1 MRLGG
6 EVICL
11 PRPQRP
17 NRLIR
22 SRSVPEKV
30 AEVRHFLYLD
40 DRLVKEFVAQLE
52 EGELDQLDYQSATEG
67 AGRTAGRLGMSFARL
82 EATDETAEREALT
95 YSLRLSPPSRF
106 QRLTRLLQEHKALA
120 VDPSDL
126 ARVAAGAF
134 AIVECDVALTGLSKL
149 ALGFRDLERSARF
162 FGQIPQSASSQRVW
176 FLSPLKRLG
185 NEFARRR
192 QIANWRKLK
201 RTTSAMEGD
210 TVPIIGRSTAQHQTK
225 VLARLRRDSLQVPIH
240 ELEGRA
246 RLLVKVVR
254 QVVGDEVVD
263 AADVFPGARSLTTA
277 FRQGIQASDA
287 RALVGEMSVA
297 APATVVTAVAVYR

>member
-1 MRLGG
+1 MPDKL
-6 EVICL
+6 
-11 PRPQRP
+11 
-17 NRLIR
+17 
-22 SRSVPEKV
+22 

-52 EGELDQLDYQSATEG
+52 EGELDRLDYQSATEG
-67 AGRTAGRLGMSFARL
+67 AGRLAGRLGVPFARL
-82 EATDETAEREALT
+82 EGADQTSEREALT

-106 QRLTRLLQEHKALA
+106 QRLARLLQEHDALA

-126 ARVAAGAF
+126 GSVAAGAF
-134 AIVECDVALTGLSKL
+134 AIVECDVGLTGLSKL

-162 FGQIPQSASSQRVW
+162 FGQIPGNSTSPQMVW
-176 FLSPLKRLG
+176 RPSPLKRLG
-185 NEFARRR
+185 NELARRR

-201 RTTSAMEGD
+201 RTTSAMVGE
-210 TVPIIGRSTAQHQTK
+210 TLPIIGRSTDRHQTR
-225 VLARLRRDSLQVPIH
+225 VLARLRREGLQVPIH

-254 QVVGDEVVD
+254 QIVGDEVVD
-263 AADVFPGARSLTTA
+263 AADVFPGAPSLTTA

-297 APATVVTAVAVYR
+297 APAAIVTAVAVYR

>member
-1 MRLGG
+1 MPDKL
-6 EVICL
+6 
-11 PRPQRP
+11 
-17 NRLIR
+17 
-22 SRSVPEKV
+22 

-67 AGRTAGRLGMSFARL
+67 AGRTAGRLGMPFARL
-82 EATDETAEREALT
+82 EGSEQTAEREALT

-106 QRLTRLLQEHKALA
+106 QRLTRLLQEHNALA

-126 ARVAAGAF
+126 GGVTAGAF

-162 FGQIPQSASSQRVW
+162 FGQTSGQSTSSRRAW
-176 FLSPLKRLG
+176 FPGPLKALG
-185 NEFARRR
+185 NELARRR
-192 QIANWRKLK
+192 QIANWRKLN
-201 RTTSAMEGD
+201 RTTSAMEGE

-225 VLARLRRDSLQVPIH
+225 VLARLRREGLQVPIH
-240 ELEGRA
+240 ELDGRA

-263 AADVFPGARSLTTA
+263 AADVFPGARSLTVA
-277 FRQGIQASDA
+277 FRRGIEASDA